1 MFMKYLLITL
11 LLAGC
16 STTNNQ
22 LTIVEV
28 KDVRIDNSAKNTFA
42 VNTCKY
48 YVNEYCMLLN
58 KKQTPRNPDNPL
70 KNDRR

>member
-1 MFMKYLLITL
+1 MRYLLITL

-16 STTNNQ
+16 TTTNTTH
-22 LTIVEV
+22 LTVVEM
-28 KDVRIDNSAKNTFA
+28 KDIHVDNSAKNNF
-42 VNTCKY
+42 VGNPCKY
-48 YVNEYCMLLN
+48 YVNDYCILLD

>member
-1 MFMKYLLITL
+1 MKYLLITL

-22 LTIVEV
+22 LTFVEV
-28 KDVRIDNSAKNTFA
+28 KDVRIDNSAKNNFGVTH
-42 VNTCKY
+42 CKY
-48 YVNEYCMLLN
+48 YVNDHCILD